1 MPTLTADPE
10 VKQAES
16 PALLRLA
23 SAASSH
29 LDALDVYL
37 AGQVNEFEPEVREM
51 AAYCLGH
58 SGKRL
63 RPLLVFYSGWR
74 ENHPVQSALVQAAA
88 VVELVHLAT
97 LVHDDILDAAS
108 LRHSTPTAAAKYGSQ
123 TAVLLGDALFSH
135 ALKLAADFPTPDVC
149 RAVALATRRVCAGEI
164 TQTLRTGQS
173 PDLTL
178 ATYRRVIDLKTGELF
193 AVSGRLG
200 AQLSGYAPPLV
211 AAIEEFSRRLGTA
224 YQIYDD
230 IVDFLG
236 REQHIG
242 KTLGTDLASGKL
254 TLPVLLLLR
263 DLPAEE
269 ALELAAAIQTGR
281 TAGVDELRRQMELR
295 DVPAACSAYFLAE
308 VDAAINALADFHD
321 YAPVPRLLSLSSY
334 VRGQAAKLIPSAT
347 R

>member
-1 MPTLTADPE
+1 MPTLTHPPE
-10 VKQAES
+10 EKQAES

-23 SAASSH
+23 AAASSH
-29 LDALDVYL
+29 LEALDAYL
-37 AGQVNEFEPEVREM
+37 ATQVEEFEPEVREM
-51 AAYCLGH
+51 AAYCLQH

-74 ENHPVQSALVQAAA
+74 ENQPVSPALVQAAA
-88 VVELVHLAT
+88 VVEMVHLAT
-97 LVHDDILDAAS
+97 LVHDDILDSAS
-108 LRHSTPTAAAKYGSQ
+108 LRHSTPTAAAKYGAQ
-123 TAVLLGDALFSH
+123 TAVLLGDALFCHS
-135 ALKLAADFPTPDVC
+135 LKLAADFPTPEVC
-149 RAVALATRRVCAGEI
+149 RAVALATRKVCAGEI
-164 TQTLRTGQS
+164 TQTLRTGAT

-200 AQLSGYAPPLV
+200 AQLAGYAPAVV
-211 AAIEEFSRRLGTA
+211 AAIEEFARRLGTA

-269 ALELAAAIQTGR
+269 ARELAASIQAGR
-281 TAGVDELRRQMELR
+281 AGNVDVLRRRMEER
-295 DVPAACSAYFLAE
+295 DVPAACAAYFLGE
-308 VDAAINALADFHD
+308 VDAASHALAPFHD
-321 YAPVPRLLSLSSY
+321 YAPVPKLLTLSAY
-334 VRGQAAKLIPSAT
+334 VRGQASRLVSLAA